1 MVKKEK
7 IDHDQIFKT
16 LFKSFFREF
25 LEGFLPEIAE
35 EIDFS
40 SVNFLDQEF
49 FTDINKGRKKLLDLV
64 AEVKLKS
71 GEEEF
76 ILLHTEFQAS
86 KPDFL
91 RFCRLAGTN
100 SAADIY

>member
-1 MVKKEK
+1 MIKKEK

-49 FTDINKGRKKLLDLV
+49 FTDINRGRKKLLDLV
-64 AEVKLKS
+64 AEVKLK
-71 GEEEF
+71 GK
-76 ILLHTEFQAS
+76 Q
-86 KPDFL
+86 
-91 RFCRLAGTN
+91 GTGKQGTG
-100 SAADIY
+100 

>member
-1 MVKKEK
+1 MIKKEK

-49 FTDINKGRKKLLDLV
+49 FTDINSGRKDN
-64 AEVKLKS
+64 S
-71 GEEEF
+71 G
-76 ILLHTEFQAS
+76 T
-86 KPDFL
+86 
-91 RFCRLAGTN
+91 G
-100 SAADIY
+100 